1 MTCPCGSGLELEACC
16 GPIIAGERRAATP
29 EALMRSR
36 YTAYALREVDH
47 ILATHDPETRA
58 QVDPKETRDW
68 AERTSWQSL
77 QILDTQGGGPADDRG
92 EVEFVARFRD
102 EKGRELS
109 HHERSTFVRRDGQ
122 WYFAD
127 GVAPKPAPARRSEP
141 KVGRNDPCPC
151 GSGKKFKK
159 CHGKA

>member
-1 MTCPCGSGLELEACC
+1 
-16 GPIIAGERRAATP
+16 
-29 EALMRSR
+29 MRSR
-36 YTAYALREVDH
+36 YTAYALRKVEH

-58 QVDPKETRDW
+58 GVDLKETQDW
-68 AERTSWQSL
+68 AERTTWQSL
-77 QILDTQGGGPADDRG
+77 QILDTKGGEPGNDRG

-127 GVAPKPAPARRSEP
+127 GVTPKQAPARRNEP

-151 GSGKKFKK
+151 GSGKKYKK
-159 CHGKA
+159 CHGAAG